1 MALLSDALESI
12 INVVAAGS
20 AIIAL
25 TISARPADASHPYGH
40 SKAEYFS
47 AAIEGALVLVAAA
60 SIFREAHFGWLDPQ
74 APSAPFAGMAINGLA
89 TCINLVWAL
98 FLIRKG
104 RAWRSPA
111 LVAGGQHVLTDV
123 WTSGGVLVGFA
134 LVPLTG
140 WLRFDPAIAALVAV
154 NILWTGYAMLRDA
167 AGGLMDKAAE
177 PGLLAQI
184 RTAIA
189 TQATGAIEAHDVR
202 TRQSGRTTFIEF
214 HLVVPGELTV
224 REAHGIA
231 DRIEAGLREALGE
244 AVITIH
250 VEPAENAKRRGVLV
264 LP

>member
-47 AAIEGALVLVAAA
+47 AAIEGALVLVAAV
-60 SIFREAHFGWLDPQ
+60 SIFREAYFGWLDPQ
-74 APSAPFAGMAINGLA
+74 APSAPFEGMAVNGLA

-111 LVAGGQHVLTDV
+111 LVAGGQHVMTDV

>member
-1 MALLSDALESI
+1 VALLSDALESI

-111 LVAGGQHVLTDV
+111 LVAGGQHVMTDV

-140 WLRFDPAIAALVAV
+140 WLRLDPAIAALVAV
-154 NILWTGYAMLRDA
+154 NILWT
-167 AGGLMDKAAE
+167 GGLMDKAAE